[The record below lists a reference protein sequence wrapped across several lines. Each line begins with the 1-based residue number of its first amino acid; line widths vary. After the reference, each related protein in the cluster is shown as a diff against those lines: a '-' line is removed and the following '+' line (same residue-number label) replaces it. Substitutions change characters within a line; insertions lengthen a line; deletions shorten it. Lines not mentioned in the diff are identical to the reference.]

1 MLVAN
6 QRSIYIGLGEMSVT
20 KDTSL
25 VLVCNGLGSCI
36 ALCVYDPVSRA
47 GGMAHMLLP
56 SCRSKSDIS
65 GSLSKYINTGTPLL
79 INRMIKQGS
88 QKHNL
93 IVKIAG
99 GARMLT
105 IPGQCSHLDIG
116 QKNIAEVKASLDRE
130 SIPICSSDVGGGFGR
145 TVQFFLD
152 CGRIT
157 VKAVNGRLIEL

>member
-1 MLVAN
+1 MIVAN
-6 QRSIYIGLGEMSVT
+6 QRSIYVGLGEMSVT

-36 ALCVYDPVSRA
+36 SLCVYDPVNKM

-65 GSLSKYINTGTPLL
+65 GSPSKYINTGAPLL

-88 QKHNL
+88 LKQNL

-99 GARMLT
+99 GARMLN
-105 IPGQCSHLDIG
+105 IPGQCSQLDIG
-116 QKNIAEVKASLDRE
+116 QKNIAEIKVTLDRE
-130 SIPICSSDVGGGFGR
+130 NIPICGSDVGGGFGR
-145 TVQFFLD
+145 TVNFYLD
-152 CGRIT
+152 SGKVT
-157 VKAVNGRLIEL
+157 VKAVNGRMIEL

>member
-6 QRSIYIGLGEMSVT
+6 QRSIYVGLGEMSVT

-36 ALCVYDPVSRA
+36 ALCVYDPVTKT

-65 GSLSKYINTGTPLL
+65 GSPSKYINTGAPLL

-88 QKHNL
+88 QKQNL

-105 IPGQCSHLDIG
+105 IPGQCSQLDIG
-116 QKNIAEVKASLDRE
+116 QKNIAEIKVTLDRE
-130 SIPICSSDVGGGFGR
+130 NVPICASDVGGGFGR
-145 TVQFFLD
+145 TVNFYLES
-152 CGRIT
+152 GKIT
-157 VKAVNGRLIEL
+157 VKAVNGRMIEL